1 GAQNTHGVRRIH
13 TPPTDFLR
21 AQLEAVSDDVTIDA
35 VKIGMLGNAATIT
48 EVRRWLQAVRPPV
61 VVLDPVMVATS
72 GHRLLRQRAED
83 AVREPL
89 NQADMVTPTRSE
101 LALLVDEPVAARREG
116 ALAQGQ
122 RLMARHHTGVIV
134 KGGHLAGQS
143 CPDALLLPG
152 ADPVELAT
160 PRIETR
166 NTHGTGCSLS
176 SGL

>member
-1 GAQNTHGVRRIH
+1 
-13 TPPTDFLR
+13 
-21 AQLEAVSDDVTIDA
+21 
-35 VKIGMLGNAATIT
+35 
-48 EVRRWLQAVRPPV
+48 
-61 VVLDPVMVATS
+61 
-72 GHRLLRQRAED
+72 
-83 AVREPL
+83 
-89 NQADMVTPTRSE
+89 
-101 LALLVDEPVAARREG
+101 LVDEPVAAGWED

-176 SGL
+176 SGLATLRARSGDWAVAFEQTKHWLQGALAHADELEVGSGHGPIHHFHSLYAKAGI